1 MDVLESK
8 NQLKKLAGKKKRK
21 EAAMAKIQIQGA
33 TVDRLISDKG
43 LAVSTS
49 FTRKDGEPG
58 KEKFT
63 VWTDP
68 NGFAVGDVINVVGN
82 LSVRVDEFEGDNGM
96 IRYAQVNVNNPKVEK
111 VASEEMPF

>member
-1 MDVLESK
+1 
-8 NQLKKLAGKKKRK
+8 
-21 EAAMAKIQIQGA
+21 MAKIQIGNA

-43 LAVSTS
+43 LAVSTT

-68 NGFAVGDVINVVGN
+68 SGYQVGDTVNVTGN
-82 LSVRVDEFEGDNGM
+82 LSVRVDEFEGDNGLV
-96 IRYAQVNVNNPKVEK
+96 RYAQINVNQPQVEK
-111 VASEEMPF
+111 IQEDMPF